1 VLYRDAASMWSTS
14 SVATFLVALRA
25 LVRIMGQGGS
35 REKRAQGAPG
45 RVRAA
50 AEPGDGRVERAHG
63 RVERSTTVRDA
74 YAVRVVELL
83 SLA

>member
-1 VLYRDAASMWSTS
+1 MC
-14 SVATFLVALRA
+14 
-25 LVRIMGQGGS
+25 QGGS
-35 REKRAQGAPG
+35 REEGAQGAPG

-83 SLA
+83 SLAKGRNKYNRVRCPVRGG